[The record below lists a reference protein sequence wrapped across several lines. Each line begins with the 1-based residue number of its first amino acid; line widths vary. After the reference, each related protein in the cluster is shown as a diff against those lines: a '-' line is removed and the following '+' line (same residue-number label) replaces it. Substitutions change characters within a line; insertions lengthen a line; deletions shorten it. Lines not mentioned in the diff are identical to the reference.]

1 LRYPLELES
10 RVKRVALVLLVV
22 VACRTIPAND
32 NGGSAVTAGATG
44 ATASAT
50 AGAPSARLAV
60 DRFLAAA
67 REQDLVT
74 LGQLFGD
81 ETGPARDRDDRR
93 AFEQREVIMVCAL
106 RHDQAKVTEGAA
118 SVGGKVLFNVDLV
131 QGSLKATTKFTAVR
145 GPAGRWFVS
154 EFDIV
159 TLQNKGFCR
168 SAGMGKT
175 PDTETI

>member
-1 LRYPLELES
+1 M
-10 RVKRVALVLLVV
+10 KRVALVLLVV
-22 VACRTIPAND
+22 VACRTVPAND
-32 NGGSAVTAGATG
+32 NGGSAVGASAGASAGATAGATV
-44 ATASAT
+44 
-50 AGAPSARLAV
+50 GAPSARLAV

-175 PDTETI
+175 PDAEALF